1 MSVIH
6 WFEIP
11 AKDIERAV
19 KFYKSVLDFEM
30 PILDVT
36 AQMGSMLGMFPDN
49 RGALVQN
56 SQFGYEPSK
65 TGTLVYLALGDIDMK
80 IALDKVEPAGGKVL
94 LPKTAMGDQGFSA
107 WIEDCEGNKVGLHS
121 TK

>member
-65 TGTLVYLALGDIDMK
+65 TGTLVYLALGDIDMN
-80 IALDKVEPAGGKVL
+80 IPLDKVEPAGGKVL